1 MYALQ
6 FSVVQK
12 KQKNKN
18 YELLIWSKKEKFSS
32 KRDKIYLTK

>member
-12 KQKNKN
+12 KIKNS
-18 YELLIWSKKEKFSS
+18 EMLLWSKKEKFSS
-32 KRDKIYLTK
+32 KRDKI